1 MSKIFQLL
9 WWQLCLPLL
18 GILRLICTSLVNG
31 VNIKSIRDHSGYV
44 LSQWEMT
51 QMMLD
56 NTALQWYFILKLLD
70 NYVLDIHIFP
80 FFNIYVEMIGPS
92 DAYMRQ

>member
-1 MSKIFQLL
+1 
-9 WWQLCLPLL
+9 
-18 GILRLICTSLVNG
+18 
-31 VNIKSIRDHSGYV
+31 
-44 LSQWEMT
+44 
-51 QMMLD
+51 MMLD

-70 NYVLDIHIFP
+70 NYVLDIHILP